1 MRITKRTNLAMR
13 VLMFCAVNDGRS
25 VTKAQIAQ
33 GCNSSQNHLGH
44 VINRLGQLG
53 YLQTLRGRHGGVRL
67 ARAAAEISVGEVFRA
82 MESDVPVV
90 ECMAVADNTCP
101 LIRACRLRGAIA
113 GGIIAR
119 AAGVGSAALG
129 GTCIRSDTRCA
140 ASGSTPL
147 DALDVRCKLS
157 AATHISVGGGRLPV
171 N

>member
-1 MRITKRTNLAMR
+1 MLRVVRQGNSGSGPMRITKRTNLAMR

-101 LIRACRLRGAIA
+101 LIRACRLRLW
-113 GGIIAR
+113 R
-119 AAGVGSAALG
+119 
-129 GTCIRSDTRCA
+129 RTRP
-140 ASGSTPL
+140 SKP
-147 DALDVRCKLS
+147 
-157 AATHISVGGGRLPV
+157 AT
-171 N
+171 